1 MKKIVLTF
9 LSIVLF
15 VSFVSAQDRIFNY
28 TYQSNVLT
36 PQQREIEVFNTF
48 HFQREDFYRAYQS
61 KIEFETGIAK
71 NLQSSFYL
79 IMNTATGYNLGND
92 SSLSSASSFAVSNE
106 WKYKITDPVANAV
119 GSALYTEFEFS
130 KDEFEWENKIILDKK
145 IGRNTFALNI
155 VGTFESEK
163 ELEEKEL
170 ENEKE
175 YEAEL
180 DFGYAYYLGKGF
192 NLGIEA
198 RNLNK
203 IEEGEWEFSTL
214 FAGPVISYFRD
225 NFWVNLTV
233 LPQITA
239 FKGANFEGLELDDHE
254 KLETKLSFSFE
265 L

>member
-1 MKKIVLTF
+1 MKKTILTF
-9 LSIVLF
+9 LAIVLF
-15 VSFVSAQDRIFNY
+15 ISFTSAQDRIFNY
-28 TYQSNVLT
+28 TYQTNILT

-48 HFQREDFYRAYQS
+48 RFQRQDFYRAYQS

-71 NLQSSFYL
+71 NLQSSVYL
-79 IMNTATGYNLGND
+79 ILNTATGYNLKND
-92 SSLSSASSFAVSNE
+92 SSLSSESSFAISNE
-106 WKYKITDPVANAV
+106 WKYKISDPVANAV
-119 GSALYTEFEFS
+119 GTALYTEFELS
-130 KDEFEWENKIILDKK
+130 EDEFEWENKIIFDKK

-155 VGTFESEK
+155 VGVYECEK

-175 YEAEL
+175 YKAGL
-180 DFGYAYYLGKGF
+180 YFGYAYYLGKGF

-203 IEEGEWEFSTL
+203 FENREWEFSAL
-214 FAGPVISYFRD
+214 FAGPVISYFRN

-239 FKGANFEGLELDDHE
+239 FKGADVKGLELDDHE
-254 KLETKLSFSFE
+254 KLETRLTFSFE